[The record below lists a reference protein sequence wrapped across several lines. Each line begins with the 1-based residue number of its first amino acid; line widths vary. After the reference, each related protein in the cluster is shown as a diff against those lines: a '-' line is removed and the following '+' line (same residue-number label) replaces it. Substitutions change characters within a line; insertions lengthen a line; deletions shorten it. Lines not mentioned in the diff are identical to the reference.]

1 MRADNQACRRPLPD
15 DQVDLAVEV
24 FRMLA
29 DGTRIRLLWALIDQE
44 MSVNELAAAVGKLP
58 AGS

>member
-1 MRADNQACRRPLPD
+1 MRADSQSHRRVLPA

-29 DGTRIRLLWALIDQE
+29 DGTRIRILWALIGRE
-44 MSVNELAAAVGKLP
+44 LSVNELVA
-58 AGS
+58 